1 MADQARFD
9 PLRQLAVLERHRVA
23 FVIVGPFAGVVHGTD
38 LATDE
43 LEILPSLRPE
53 NVARLQAALA
63 ELGAQPPTGE
73 TFDPSRLDRERRVSL
88 GTESGR
94 LVVVPA
100 PPGTRGYD
108 DVRRAASREPLGQGL
123 RPQVAA
129 SVDLLRIANAAEE
142 SSDPEYRRRL
152 ARLNELERDFEV
164 SSDLEAEGP
173 A

>member
-9 PLRQLAVLERHRVA
+9 PLRQLAALERHRVA
-23 FVIVGPFAGVVHGTD
+23 FVVIGPFAGVVHGTD
-38 LATDE
+38 LVTDE

-53 NVARLQAALA
+53 NVGRLQAALA
-63 ELGAQPPTGE
+63 ELGAQPTSGK
-73 TFDPSRLDRERRVSL
+73 TFDVDRLSEAHRVRL
-88 GTESGR
+88 GTSGGR
-94 LVVVPA
+94 LAIVPMPA
-100 PPGTRGYD
+100 GTRGYD
-108 DVRRAASREPLGQGL
+108 DVRRGASREPLGQGL

-129 SVDLLRIANAAEE
+129 SVDLLRIENAEE

-164 SSDLEAEGP
+164 SSDLDVDGP